1 MSPSYPTPQSKAT
14 NSCMDKL
21 HYIMLLAPFQPATRI
36 ELETNVNTSAECYLD
51 IKNTGEKTLN
61 VRAYMFLYLLE
72 KSKTFCMTNNFAKKF
87 SSIQTLISIFLFLCF
102 NNFISG
108 DYNKNASCRTSD
120 CPKFI

>member
-72 KSKTFCMTNNFAKKF
+72 KSKTFCMTKQFCKKILWYTDTHKYF
-87 SSIQTLISIFLFLCF
+87 LIFMF
-102 NNFISG
+102 
-108 DYNKNASCRTSD
+108 
-120 CPKFI
+120 